1 MTEQPEKL
9 LGYNQNYIKR
19 LPNIL
24 YTWTKDKFYKYID
37 TYK

>member
-1 MTEQPEKL
+1 MMAVSRKLKMTEQPEKL

-24 YTWTKDKFYKYID
+24 YT
-37 TYK
+37 